1 MMNKR
6 FQLLTMLALPWI
18 SMAQAPV
25 SEQPYFQ
32 QEVDH
37 RIEVRLDD
45 VRHELHGTIT
55 TTYTNHSP
63 NDLGELYIHL
73 WPNAY
78 KDGTTALAQQQ
89 FREGNLFMFWAM
101 QRELGGI
108 DSLDFRVNG
117 EPVEWSLD
125 AEHVDIARIALP
137 QPLAP
142 GGQLTYSTPFR
153 VQLPSGKISRLG
165 HIGESYQ
172 LTQWYPKPAVYDL
185 DGWHPMP
192 YLNQGEFYSEYGS
205 FDVSITLPAN
215 YVVGSTGDLDPAEA
229 DNARELAFLDSLA
242 LATARRVDGS
252 AFDADRFDTEEA
264 MEFPASDPRTKT
276 LRYRQS
282 NVHDFAWFAD
292 KRWWVLKGEV
302 ALPNTGRKVTSWAM
316 FTPASA
322 DLWRRSLEY
331 IEDATYYYSK
341 WNGEYPYN
349 HVTAVDGTISAGGGM
364 EYPNVTVI
372 GNSGSALGLET
383 VIVHEVGHNW
393 FYGILGSNERTNAW
407 MDEGINSFNET
418 RYFVEKYGDKLGLAG
433 FEDRATPLMERFDL
447 VGKSYK
453 SRDVFTYFLSARMAI
468 DQPMQCHSNDFTSTN
483 YGTVVYKKTAA
494 AFDYLR
500 NSLGTERFDRGMQAY
515 FDAWKFKHP
524 APGDLRAALEAS
536 TGEDLGWF
544 FDGLVPTTEQ
554 TDYAICS
561 ARPAGETTEV
571 TVKNHGGLTGP
582 WSLHGQT
589 AEGPWEPIDWFA
601 GEAPGNRVTVEVP
614 HYDAYR
620 IDHEGVMLDI
630 NPHNNTLRTHGVFKR
645 VEPLDMGLLT
655 RLDDGTKTQLG
666 WLPATGWNKQD
677 GFMMGAALHNTVLPL
692 RDFEWMA
699 MPLYAFGSKQVN
711 GMARLSLKRNAW
723 RFEGTGRSFSDAFI
737 SDYFDVRYGRH
748 ELKAIRSFNHN
759 PADPN
764 RARLEL
770 SAIDMRSLGGYGA
783 DVIDPGFAPVT
794 SEYRQALRLVYTLER
809 SNVRTQQS
817 LRLRG
822 TWAGRAY
829 DEYNQYLFAS
839 YATPGLFPQHS
850 DKGSVWEATWE
861 GQREINRNGAKW
873 SWRCYAA
880 ASHGDHNVYNLQ
892 TMGINGQ
899 NDLLRDHLVFSR
911 SNDSFAGRVVA
922 QEQGGLALL
931 GGTEFSNHPVRSLVT
946 VKVAR
951 SLFAGI
957 SAYGGGVFSSG
968 QEGAVAGL
976 EWAARICKIQ
986 VPMVTFI
993 PAGNAWYT
1001 LANTGAPAVT
1011 MVLNLER
1018 LSPYQALRGGKF
1030 MP

>member
-1 MMNKR
+1 MKCS
-6 FQLLTMLALPWI
+6 TLATGLILFLPAFGW
-18 SMAQAPV
+18 AQESPDKP
-25 SEQPYFQ
+25 QYFQ
-32 QEVDH
+32 QQVDH
-37 RIEVRLDD
+37 RIEVVLDD

-55 TTYTNHSP
+55 TTYQNNST
-63 NDLGELYIHL
+63 DALDVLWIHL

-78 KDGTTALAQQQ
+78 KDGTTALAKQQ
-89 FREGNLFMFWAM
+89 FREGNRFMFWAM
-101 QRELGGI
+101 QRDLGGI

-117 EPVEWSLD
+117 TPAKWKLD
-125 AEHVDIARIALP
+125 EENPDIARIDLAS
-137 QPLAP
+137 PLTP
-142 GGQLTYSTPFR
+142 GASLTYTTPFR
-153 VQLPSGKISRLG
+153 VRIPSGKISRLG

-172 LTQWYPKPAVYDL
+172 LTQWYPKPAVYDR

-205 FDVSITLPAN
+205 FDVSITLPSN
-215 YVVGSTGDLDPAEA
+215 YVVGSTGDLDPSES

-252 AFDADRFDTEEA
+252 AFDAEAFDTDEA
-264 MEFPASDPRTKT
+264 MEFPASSSRTKT

-282 NVHDFAWFAD
+282 NVHDFAWFTD

-302 ALPNTGRKVTSWAM
+302 ELPYSGRSVTSWAM
-316 FTPASA
+316 FTPAAA
-322 DLWRRSLEY
+322 DLWRASLSY

-418 RYFVEKYGDKLGLAG
+418 RYFVEKYRDKLGLTG

-447 VGKSYK
+447 VGKSYA
-453 SRDVFTYFLSARMAI
+453 SRDVFSYFLSARMAI
-468 DQPMQCHSNDFTSTN
+468 DQPMQCHSNDFSPIN

-524 APGDLRAALEAS
+524 GPADLRAALETS
-536 TGEDLGWF
+536 TGEDLSWF
-544 FDGLVPTTEQ
+544 FDGLVLTTDQ
-554 TDYAICS
+554 TDYAITG
-561 ARPAGETTEV
+561 AKVNGTTAAV
-571 TVKNHGGLTGP
+571 TVKNKGELEGP
-582 WSLHGQT
+582 WSLHGQR
-589 AEGPWEPIDWFA
+589 ADGEWEAIAWFPGVAADEQTEID
-601 GEAPGNRVTVEVP
+601 VP
-614 HYDAYR
+614 AYDAYR
-620 IDHEGVMLDI
+620 IDHDGVMLDN
-630 NPHNNTLRTHGVFKR
+630 NPHNNTRRTRGLLKA
-645 VEPLDMGLLT
+645 VEPLRLGAIT
-655 RLDDGTKTQLG
+655 RLDDGNRTQLG
-666 WLPATGWNKQD
+666 WLPASGWNEQD

-699 MPLYAFGSKQVN
+699 MPMYAFGSKQVN

-737 SDYFDVRYGRH
+737 SDYFDMRYGRH
-748 ELKAIRSFNHN
+748 ELKAIRSFNRN
-759 PADPN
+759 PADRN

-770 SAIDMRSLGGYGA
+770 SAIDMRSRGGYGV

-794 SEYRQALRLVYTLER
+794 SEYRQALRVAYTLER
-809 SNVRTQQS
+809 SSVRTQQS
-817 LRLRG
+817 LQLRG
-822 TWAGRAY
+822 TWAGLAF
-829 DEYNQYLFAS
+829 DEYNQYLFATFAS
-839 YATPGLFPQHS
+839 PGLFPNHAF
-850 DKGSVWEATWE
+850 KGSVWEAAWE
-861 GQREINRNGAKW
+861 GEREINRSGANW

-880 ASHGDHNVYNLQ
+880 TSHGDQHVYGLR
-892 TMGINGQ
+892 TMGLNGN
-899 NDLLRDHLVFSR
+899 NDLLRDHLTFSR
-911 SNDSFAGRVVA
+911 GFDTFAGRIVA
-922 QEQGGLALL
+922 QEQGGLALQ
-931 GGTEFSNHPVRSLVT
+931 GGTAFSNHPVRSLLT

-957 SAYGGGVFSSG
+957 DVYGGAVFSSG
-968 QEGAVAGL
+968 QEGVVTGL
-976 EWAARICKIQ
+976 EWDVGVLKLQ
-986 VPMVTFI
+986 VPLVTYI
-993 PAGNAWYT
+993 PAGDVWYT
-1001 LANTGAPAVT
+1001 PATSGSPAVT
-1011 MVLNLER
+1011 VVFNLER
-1018 LSPYQALRGGKF
+1018 LSPYQALRGGNF